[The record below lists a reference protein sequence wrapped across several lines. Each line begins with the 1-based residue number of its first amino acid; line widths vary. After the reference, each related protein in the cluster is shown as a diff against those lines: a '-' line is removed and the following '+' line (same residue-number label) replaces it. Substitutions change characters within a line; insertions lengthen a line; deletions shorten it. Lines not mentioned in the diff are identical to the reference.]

1 MTEDHILIE
10 QAQNGSMTAFRELVD
25 RYKKKIY
32 NIALD
37 MTGNHHDA
45 EDISQDVFI
54 KVYRSLYLYRG
65 DAKFSTWVYRITSN
79 TCIDKSR
86 KKSWKALLIKE
97 NMDQNIKIHDAYEKK
112 KPQLNPEKS
121 AESDIIQKHI
131 QAALQTL
138 SNRERI
144 IFIMRHYN
152 DLPLK
157 EIASSLQITEGTV
170 KSTLFRALKRLQ
182 KKLYFYKQDLGL
194 ENSHE

>member
-86 KKSWKALLIKE
+86 KKSWKALLMKE
-97 NMDQNIKIHDAYEKK
+97 NMDQNMKIHDAYGSKK
-112 KPQLNPEKS
+112 SPMNPEKS
-121 AESDIIQKHI
+121 AESAIIQKHI

-182 KKLYFYKQDLGL
+182 KKLYFYRQDLGL